1 MILNSTTEYRQYQ
14 RQLTTSGLTIR
25 GISFITMS
33 CCCATAC
40 FLAEFQEQGD
50 REKLLGL
57 TVSPLND
64 RANANLPRS
73 QKVFLELFARPSYEA
88 LARIAPVTG
97 QLALSNYEA
106 NMAHW
111 MELIKQGVTTV

>member
-1 MILNSTTEYRQYQ
+1 LLRTVP
-14 RQLTTSGLTIR
+14 
-25 GISFITMS
+25 
-33 CCCATAC
+33 AAC
-40 FLAEFQEQGD
+40 RLSLPAAAAAAEFQEQGD

-57 TVSPLND
+57 SVSPLND

-88 LARIAPVTG
+88 LGRIAPVTG

-106 NMAHW
+106 NMGHW
-111 MELIKQGVTTV
+111 VELIKQGVTNA